1 MIRITHPFSVM
12 IKPILYCFGGFLF
25 AVFLNACNSDCH
37 DKGNCDPEYY
47 RYDLGEARNY
57 LWADTGSYWIY
68 KNSKTGELDTQT
80 CIGAITYWVTAHG
93 TTKYA
98 KHITV
103 DYEVLYRRIF
113 STYNQWTY
121 IENTSFY
128 NPNAMRTQQ
137 CFLDRSVSGEGVCNP
152 FFFPAVV
159 NEKGGISNTIT
170 TCTNIDTSLVVNG
183 QNYDHVVVFDINIDQ
198 IWYPN
203 SYPLVDKYPNVKYL
217 WVRNIGLVKRINLK
231 ENYSWDL
238 IDYKIIP

>member
-1 MIRITHPFSVM
+1 MIRISHPFSVM
-12 IKPILYCFGGFLF
+12 IKPLMYCFGVFLF
-25 AVFLNACNSDCH
+25 TVLLNACNSDCH

-80 CIGAITYWVTAHG
+80 CIGATTYWVTAHG
-93 TTKYA
+93 TTNYS

-137 CFLDRSVSGEGVCNP
+137 CFIDRSVSGEGINHP
-152 FFFPAVV
+152 FFMPASVY
-159 NEKGGISNTIT
+159 ESGGTSNALT
-170 TCTNIDTSLVVNG
+170 TCTNTDTSLVVNG
-183 QNYDHVVVFDINIDQ
+183 QNYDHVVVFDINMDE
-198 IWYPN
+198 IWEEKLGCIRPN
-203 SYPLVDKYPNVKYL
+203 SKYYWVK
-217 WVRNIGLVKRINLK
+217 NIGLIRKTMNRC
-231 ENYSWDL
+231 NYSWDL